1 MAFLIGGANS
11 AADTGFSVANSCRF
25 NDDDSAY
32 LTRSTESPTDVDKY
46 TFSCW
51 IKRGNLGASNCVIFG
66 IQGDNV
72 NAQEILD
79 FNSDDVV
86 WRQTESG
93 GGNTV
98 YDRVTDKKFR
108 DISAWYHIVIAYDS
122 SQGTAGNRCKMYVN
136 GVQETSFST
145 SNDPS
150 SNLDSIANS
159 NSRTFNLGQV
169 ATGGQFFDGYMAE
182 VVFIDGSA
190 LAPTSFGEFDE
201 DSPTIWKPI
210 DVSGLTFG
218 TNGFY
223 LDFEDSS
230 NLGNDAKGG
239 TDLTEVNL
247 DATDQATDSPTNNF
261 CTLNPL
267 SNVPADT
274 NTVSEGNCKW
284 VMSAE
289 GTTSTFAMSTGKW
302 YMEYKVGSPTTN
314 WTGVQEINADIATQ
328 YTSANKSATLYL
340 GGATA
345 YINGSNQGSG
355 GYGSAWS
362 SGDVGMLA
370 FDADNARIYFGK
382 DGSWWDT
389 DAFDNASPTTYLT
402 ATTGKIYYF
411 RFVKGGNTSCTYEA
425 NFGGCSAFTVS
436 SANQDANGYGN
447 FEFAV
452 PSGYFALCTKNLA
465 TYG

>member
-1 MAFLIGGANS
+1 MLPTIASGNVASAISGAYE
-11 AADTGFSVANSCRF
+11 VANSCRF
-25 NDDDSAY
+25 NRADSSYMHKTPGGAGDQQKFTFSFWIKKCGVDTLQTIFDTEADDDNQFKIVMNANGT
-32 LTRSTESPTDVDKY
+32 LTVESKV
-46 TFSCW
+46 
-51 IKRGNLGASNCVIFG
+51 
-66 IQGDNV
+66 
-72 NAQEILD
+72 
-79 FNSDDVV
+79 SDHNDSLTTT
-86 WRQTESG
+86 QL
-93 GGNTV
+93 
-98 YDRVTDKKFR
+98 FR
-108 DISAWYHIVIAYDS
+108 DPMAWYHICAAYDTT
-122 SQGTAGNRCKMYVN
+122 QGTDTNRVKLYVN
-136 GVQETSFST
+136 GTQVTAFNT
-145 SNDPS
+145 SNYPAEDLNTLANAANKLWVGAS
-150 SNLDSIANS
+150 AQTSNFCDMYIAE
-159 NSRTFNLGQV
+159 FCL
-169 ATGGQFFDGYMAE
+169 
-182 VVFIDGSA
+182 IDGQQ
-190 LAPTSFGEFDE
+190 LTPTSFGEFDE
-201 DSPTIWKPI
+201 DSPNIFKPI

-465 TYG
+465 EHG